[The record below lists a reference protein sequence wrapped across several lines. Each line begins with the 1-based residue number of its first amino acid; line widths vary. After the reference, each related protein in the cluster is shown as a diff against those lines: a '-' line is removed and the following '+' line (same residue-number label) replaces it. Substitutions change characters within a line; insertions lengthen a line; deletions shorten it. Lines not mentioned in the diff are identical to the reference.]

1 VVVLSALIL
10 TGLVPSST
18 EPRVVLAARY
28 YLPAPGER
36 GYSWTK
42 GTKSDL
48 YLLQPG
54 HPKRMLAQH
63 EGRNVVYC
71 RWIQA
76 GDSAAGRVM
85 YMVGDA
91 PYYDEVEV
99 WVVDVATRRKRRV
112 GKSKRPFPEGAV
124 SGSFSVPGTPMAL
137 AAQFPAE
144 FPLRYKV
151 AGFDP
156 IKFGDSTGEL
166 ESGGKPMQT
175 LRWRKEQFSVD
186 GKAVRLPTVMALRW
200 VTHDPFTDHVWFGQ
214 SDTNSTYG
222 QWVTISRL
230 NWQTGKLEIAVR
242 NAQDLD
248 WWPRSPWA
256 AYTTHRE
263 LTDYGK
269 DRAVWTSQAYL
280 KNVDTGR
287 QWTLASGLVWVQS
300 ASVEPTKI

>member
-10 TGLVPSST
+10 AGLVPNST

-28 YLPAPGER
+28 YLPAPGGR
-36 GYSWTK
+36 GNSWAK

-48 YLLQPG
+48 YLVQPG
-54 HPKRMLAQH
+54 RPNRRLAHH

-76 GDSAAGRVM
+76 GDSTARRVM

-99 WVVDVATRRKRRV
+99 WVVDVATGRKRRV
-112 GKSKRPFPEGAV
+112 GKSTRPYPEGAA
-124 SGSFSVPGTPMAL
+124 SGSFSVPGTPMPL
-137 AAQFPAE
+137 AAQFPIE
-144 FPLRYKV
+144 FPRRYKV

-156 IKFGDSTGEL
+156 LKFGDSTGEL
-166 ESGGKPMQT
+166 ESGGKPTQT
-175 LRWRKEQFSVD
+175 LRWKGEQFSVD
-186 GKAVRLPTVMALRW
+186 GKAVRLPTEMALRW
-200 VTHDPFTDHVWFGQ
+200 VTHDPFTDQVWFGQ

-222 QWVTISRL
+222 QWATISRL
-230 NWQTGKLEIAVR
+230 NWQTGKLEIAIR